1 MKKTIVNNVFIYA
14 NLICLFIFSVQLCQ
28 TPDIKTLIWLLAM
41 YIYIF
46 ITTKKNVI
54 DIKSLFLLA
63 GMCMHAY
70 MFGQYNEQF
79 TNQELIELAV
89 IPFFAYIGGKLLVA
103 FLDREKLSKG
113 IKWLVL
119 IVAFGITVHATL
131 NYLNYLET
139 GFVIESGKRWL
150 DYWSEIPL
158 FSTEHSF
165 YGAMMAGLLFYACY
179 ELVNRHLH
187 GILVLLGVIWVNY
200 INIQVMNRMVFA
212 ITIVVFILAL
222 IIYAF
227 LVRKDK
233 KKIRIILSITGC
245 LAVAVLMI
253 LYFNVGGI
261 RDTAFYSAL
270 LNRDGGI
277 IKNVRFQIYWSA
289 IKQLIPCWQGGLQM
303 DLLGLS
309 NAHNFWLQVAYESG
323 IIPFLCLVIY
333 TVWNFYDILKLLMG
347 KNIDI
352 SSKLLLVTAYLGMFC
367 YFMTE
372 QGGNGTAEFIMYF
385 TLMGG
390 IISQTVKIQNME
402 KKDEHIT
409 DS

>member
-1 MKKTIVNNVFIYA
+1 MKKTIVNNVFICV
-14 NLICLFIFSVQLCQ
+14 NLLCLLIFSMQLYQ
-28 TPDIKTLIWLLAM
+28 APDIKTLIWLLVM
-41 YIYIF
+41 WIYI
-46 ITTKKNVI
+46 IATTRKNVI
-54 DIKSLFLLA
+54 DFKSLFLLV
-63 GMCMHAY
+63 GMCLHAY
-70 MFGQYNEQF
+70 MFGKYNDQF
-79 TNQELIELAV
+79 TNQELVELAV
-89 IPFFAYIGGKLLVA
+89 IPFLAYIGGKLLVA

-119 IVAFGITVHATL
+119 VVAFGITVHATL
-131 NYLNYLET
+131 NYMNYLET
-139 GFVIESGKRWL
+139 GFIIESGKRWL
-150 DYWSEIPL
+150 DYWSQIPL

-165 YGAMMAGLLFYACY
+165 YGVIMAGLLFYACY

-187 GILVLLGVIWVNY
+187 GVFVLLGVIWVNY

-212 ITIVVFILAL
+212 ITIVVFLLGL
-222 IIYAF
+222 IVYTF

-233 KKIRIILSITGC
+233 KKIKIILVITGC
-245 LAVAVLMI
+245 LIVAVFVI
-253 LYFNVGGI
+253 LYLNIGGI
-261 RDTAFYSAL
+261 RDTAFYAAL

-277 IKNVRFQIYWSA
+277 IKNVRFQIYWNA
-289 IKQLIPCWQGGLQM
+289 IKQIIPCWQGGMQM
-303 DLLGLS
+303 DLLGYD
-309 NAHNFWLQVAYESG
+309 NAHNFWLQISYESG

-333 TVWNFYDILKLLMG
+333 TVWNFYDILKMLTG
-347 KNIDI
+347 KNIDV
-352 SSKLLLVTAYLGMFC
+352 SCKLLLVTAYMGLFC

-390 IISQTVKIQNME
+390 IISQTVKSQNME